1 MTSANLFSNNRVR
14 SLSIVLQDLE
24 VLSGRELNNEDT
36 KELHEIAS
44 GCRNVLEKLEL
55 TLDKYRE
62 LGSGIKGVGRSIKRV
77 WKRLK
82 WEPDDIRDLRSRIV
96 ANVTLLNAFQGK
108 LARCL
113 RIIIYI
119 QFKTD

>member
-24 VLSGRELNNEDT
+24 VLSEREFNNEET

-62 LGSGIKGVGRSIKRV
+62 LESGLKGVGRSIKRV

-96 ANVTLLNAFQGK
+96 ANVTLLNTFQGK
-108 LARCL
+108 LAR
-113 RIIIYI
+113 
-119 QFKTD
+119 

>member
-1 MTSANLFSNNRVR
+1 LFSFYRVR

-24 VLSGRELNNEDT
+24 VLSEREFNNEET

-55 TLDKYRE
+55 TLDKYDE
-62 LGSGIKGVGRSIKRV
+62 LEPGFKGVGRSIKRV

-96 ANVTLLNAFQGK
+96 ANATLLNTFQGK
-108 LARCL
+108 LAR
-113 RIIIYI
+113 
-119 QFKTD
+119 

>member
-1 MTSANLFSNNRVR
+1 MFSFYRVR

-24 VLSGRELNNEDT
+24 VLSEREFNNEET

-55 TLDKYRE
+55 TLDKYDE
-62 LGSGIKGVGRSIKRV
+62 LEPGFKGVGRSIKRV

-96 ANVTLLNAFQGK
+96 ANVTLLNTFQGK
-108 LARCL
+108 LAR
-113 RIIIYI
+113 
-119 QFKTD
+119 

>member
-1 MTSANLFSNNRVR
+1 LSFGRVR

-24 VLSGRELNNEDT
+24 VLSEQVLNKEEN

-55 TLDKYRE
+55 TLDKYHE
-62 LGSGIKGVGRSIKRV
+62 LEPGLKGVSRSIKRV

-82 WEPDDIRDLRSRIV
+82 WEPDDIRDLRSRVV
-96 ANVTLLNAFQGK
+96 ANVTLLNMFQGK
-108 LARCL
+108 LAR
-113 RIIIYI
+113 
-119 QFKTD
+119 

>member
-1 MTSANLFSNNRVR
+1 
-14 SLSIVLQDLE
+14 LE
-24 VLSGRELNNEDT
+24 RELSNEQS

-55 TLDKYRE
+55 TLGKYGE
-62 LGSGIKGVGRSIKRV
+62 LKPGLKGAGRNIKRV

-96 ANVTLLNAFQGK
+96 ANVTLLNTFQGK
-108 LARCL
+108 LAR
-113 RIIIYI
+113 
-119 QFKTD
+119 